1 MYFYGVIPVNVLREN
16 VIPATGQESPS
27 RRDWVGMKF
36 LKNLTVCA
44 SCASLVLLVQSC
56 GDDTTLSPVYALSS
70 SAQESS
76 SNMPKSSSQDLS
88 SSFADSE
95 SSSSLVGLSSSS
107 QDVGGFSSSETS
119 LSAGTELPAGTES
132 SSFVAMSSAEKP
144 TSSESSQNSSSSS
157 NAVQSSS
164 SVKSS
169 ASVSSS
175 SETPS
180 SSSALPIKID
190 FFNGADISEV
200 QEYERRNAK
209 FFDVDGKESDIFTIL
224 KNHGFNS
231 IRLRTFVSPKAK
243 YGYAA
248 NGCGHDAEAYGDKDH
263 VVAYAKKA
271 KAAGMGLLVDIHYSD
286 VWADPGKQII
296 PERWRGVNNAN
307 AMADSV
313 YAYTKDLMNA
323 LKDAGATPDM
333 VQIGN
338 ETTPGILIHKPNSK
352 TDCWGNGVDKAAT
365 SVNGDMGTAAGK
377 ANAAKYFNAGI
388 KAVKEVSPTTKT
400 VLHIERIRQA
410 NTVTWWMGVVFDDYK
425 IPADVMGFSAYTA
438 YGDGGPDN
446 WMNLFNTVTTKYSK
460 LEFIVAEYNG
470 GDKDNHYNFDKSRQK
485 TRENVKKLNRWIGTF
500 FWEPTIG
507 GAWGPA
513 LFDKRGNDYYA
524 NSKAFEEFF

>member
-1 MYFYGVIPVNVLREN
+1 MNFE
-16 VIPATGQESPS
+16 
-27 RRDWVGMKF
+27 
-36 LKNLTVCA
+36 KNLILGLACV
-44 SCASLVLLVQSC
+44 SLAILSQGC
-56 GDDTTLSPVYALSS
+56 GDDPASTPIENSQYSSLGFIESSSDASLFELSS
-70 SAQESS
+70 SSDVSPSS
-76 SNMPKSSSQDLS
+76 SIILS
-88 SSFADSE
+88 SSTIVAPNSSAGVAENTSSSFTSLSSADVLSSAVSLSSSE
-95 SSSSLVGLSSSS
+95 IAQASSSSVAPTSAAISSSVAPTSSEPLRSSSSLV
-107 QDVGGFSSSETS
+107 
-119 LSAGTELPAGTES
+119 P
-132 SSFVAMSSAEKP
+132 
-144 TSSESSQNSSSSS
+144 
-157 NAVQSSS
+157 SSS
-164 SVKSS
+164 SVK
-169 ASVSSS
+169 
-175 SETPS
+175 P
-180 SSSALPIKID
+180 LQLD

-209 FFDVDGKESDIFTIL
+209 FFDVDGSESDIFTIL

-248 NGCGHDAEAYGDKDH
+248 SGCGHDAEAYGDKDH
-263 VVAYAKKA
+263 VVAYAKKV

-438 YGDGGPDN
+438 YGDGAPDN
-446 WMNLFNTVTTKYSK
+446 WKSLFNSMTSKYSK

-470 GDKDNHYNFDKSRQK
+470 GDSDNHYKFDNSRQK
-485 TRENVKKLNRWIGTF
+485 TREMVRGMNRWIGTF

-524 NSKAFEEFF
+524 NKDAFKEFF